1 MAELTNETVQ
11 RLNKLLAQLAKEKAK
26 EKGRKTKPTKSPGQS
41 PEEIAEAEAK
51 EKSSEAEKKRAL
63 EEEKRELRRRKAHA
77 QRINDDEEYARLG
90 QEQEAN
96 RAAIEQAAVDRDVAA
111 KRREAAAIKRKVR
124 TTNLTDAE
132 VARLRELEAA
142 LDEVADAADRAAA
155 AQEDYDD
162 QVRAGTQAGEA
173 WLNTALSPSSAMLRK
188 LQKGLVMGKGGMM
201 AFGASIMKSAAKG
214 ELFLNMG
221 IKLMDLSLDMLKAQM
236 DFALKQDAAIAS
248 FRKATGAGN
257 EYNEMILGTE
267 NRLRQ
272 AGVEIEESVAAYQTL
287 KNEVVSFTYL
297 SKEQQSALADTSA
310 LLAEMGFSLSTQADI
325 TQTAMESMNM
335 SVEESQQLLV
345 DIASTARTLGVD
357 VDKMGQEFVANK
369 EFIVSFGKDGAEVF
383 EELAVQAKSL
393 GMELGTLTGV
403 VDKFTTFDEA
413 GKSVGRLNAILGG
426 PFLNSI
432 DMMNAAMEDPAE
444 AVNMLRDS
452 FDQAGVSMEDMGR
465 AEKMAFASAMG
476 MSIEDMTNMMGKSN
490 EQLEI
495 QRIEQEE
502 LAEQSRQTMAI
513 TEQLK
518 KAFQGFYLN
527 LKPFLDNVL
536 IPMVGVLSEL
546 GSKMG
551 EFFATSAGMKTFFTA
566 FGAMFGAGIALAAA
580 FAMTMMA
587 AATASVVGAPFAAAA
602 GVMLLK
608 AAAMATGGA
617 IAGAGLGA
625 MAGSA
630 IASKSTGGAS
640 GSMVPNE
647 GKGLRRKGFASGG
660 VVTGTSTAMVGE
672 QGPELVEMPIGS
684 RVTSAPST
692 ASLTKAI
699 EELTKKLNRMGSG
712 ANVAVYIGE
721 KQVTDIVIKALGS
734 PRGKRALGVYS
745 N

>member
-369 EFIVSFGKDGAEVF
+369 EFIVGFGKDGAKVF
-383 EELAVQAKSL
+383 EEMAVQAKSL
-393 GMELGTLTGV
+393 GVDLGTLTGV

-432 DMMNAAMEDPAE
+432 DMLNAAMEDPAE
-444 AVNMLRDS
+444 TVNMLRDGL
-452 FDQAGVSMEDMGR
+452 DQAGASMEDMGR

-490 EQLEI
+490 EELEI

-518 KAFQGFYLN
+518 KAFQGFYLRT
-527 LKPFLDNVL
+527 LQWYQ
-536 IPMVGVLSEL
+536 S
-546 GSKMG
+546 
-551 EFFATSAGMKTFFTA
+551 
-566 FGAMFGAGIALAAA
+566 
-580 FAMTMMA
+580 
-587 AATASVVGAPFAAAA
+587 
-602 GVMLLK
+602 LL
-608 AAAMATGGA
+608 
-617 IAGAGLGA
+617 
-625 MAGSA
+625 
-630 IASKSTGGAS
+630 
-640 GSMVPNE
+640 
-647 GKGLRRKGFASGG
+647 
-660 VVTGTSTAMVGE
+660 
-672 QGPELVEMPIGS
+672 
-684 RVTSAPST
+684 
-692 ASLTKAI
+692 
-699 EELTKKLNRMGSG
+699 
-712 ANVAVYIGE
+712 
-721 KQVTDIVIKALGS
+721 
-734 PRGKRALGVYS
+734 
-745 N
+745 